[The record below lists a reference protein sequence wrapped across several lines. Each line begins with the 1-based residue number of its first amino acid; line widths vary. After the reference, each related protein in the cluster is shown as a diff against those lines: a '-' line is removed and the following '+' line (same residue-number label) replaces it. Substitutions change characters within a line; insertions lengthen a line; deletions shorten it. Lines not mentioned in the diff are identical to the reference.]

1 MSRIPEQSR
10 VVIVGGG
17 VVGAS
22 VAFHLTELGWTD
34 VVLLERYTLTSGTT
48 WHAAG
53 LVAQLRATAN
63 MTRLAAYGAELYEQ
77 LESERGFPTG
87 FKRTGSIAVAAD
99 HERLEEL
106 VRGADMAACFG
117 VDVEQV
123 DVDTLA
129 SHWPMMHTDDLVGGV
144 WVPRDGQTSPVDTTM
159 ALAQAAKAGGARVIE
174 NIEVDHIITKNGVAT
189 GVSTTEGDIAAEYVV
204 NCAGLWARDLAAK
217 AGASVP
223 LHACEH
229 FYLVTEPVPD
239 LPPGLP
245 TLRDPGSNA
254 YIKEDAGRIL
264 VGFFEPVAKPIDPRD
279 MPKKGFVQLDDDWE
293 HLGPVIEQAIH
304 RLPLLGE
311 IGIRLFFNGPESF
324 TPDDAYLLGE
334 SPELR
339 NHFVAAGFNSV
350 GIQSAG
356 GAGRVLADW
365 IVDGAPPMDLADVDV
380 RRMHP
385 FMGNR
390 RFVKD
395 RSVETLGLLY
405 EMHWPFRQKE
415 TARGARRS
423 PIHDALV
430 NAGAVMGETN
440 GWERQNWFANEG
452 QEPKYEYT
460 YGRQNWFEN
469 SAEEHKATR
478 EAVGFFDQTAFSKF
492 LVQGPDAMSTLNRIC
507 AAEVDVE
514 PGNTVYTQWLN
525 PKGGIEADLTVS
537 RWSENEYF
545 VVTPTGTQTRD
556 HNWLVRNTPD
566 DAVAITTDVTSG
578 WSMFAVMGPNSRALL
593 QPHTDA
599 DLSNEAFP
607 FGTTQQIDIGY
618 ATVRAIRLTYV
629 GELGWEL
636 YVPAEFA
643 AHVYETIFS
652 NGEAHGLRHAGYHAM
667 NSLRME
673 KAYRHWGHDITDE
686 DTPMEAG
693 LNFAVAYDKAG
704 GFIGRDALLAQKEAG
719 IGKRLVQFKLDD
731 PEPLQYHDEPI
742 FRNGEMVGHTTS
754 AMYGHT
760 VGSSVSMGYVTT
772 PVEMPRKEVLDAE
785 FTIRANGQ
793 LHTAQASWRGFY
805 DPANERTKM

>member
-1 MSRIPEQSR
+1 
-10 VVIVGGG
+10 
-17 VVGAS
+17 
-22 VAFHLTELGWTD
+22 
-34 VVLLERYTLTSGTT
+34 
-48 WHAAG
+48 
-53 LVAQLRATAN
+53 
-63 MTRLAAYGAELYEQ
+63 
-77 LESERGFPTG
+77 
-87 FKRTGSIAVAAD
+87 
-99 HERLEEL
+99 
-106 VRGADMAACFG
+106 
-117 VDVEQV
+117 
-123 DVDTLA
+123 
-129 SHWPMMHTDDLVGGV
+129 
-144 WVPRDGQTSPVDTTM
+144 
-159 ALAQAAKAGGARVIE
+159 
-174 NIEVDHIITKNGVAT
+174 
-189 GVSTTEGDIAAEYVV
+189 
-204 NCAGLWARDLAAK
+204 
-217 AGASVP
+217 
-223 LHACEH
+223 
-229 FYLVTEPVPD
+229 
-239 LPPGLP
+239 
-245 TLRDPGSNA
+245 
-254 YIKEDAGRIL
+254 
-264 VGFFEPVAKPIDPRD
+264 
-279 MPKKGFVQLDDDWE
+279 
-293 HLGPVIEQAIH
+293 
-304 RLPLLGE
+304 
-311 IGIRLFFNGPESF
+311 
-324 TPDDAYLLGE
+324 
-334 SPELR
+334 
-339 NHFVAAGFNSV
+339 
-350 GIQSAG
+350 
-356 GAGRVLADW
+356 
-365 IVDGAPPMDLADVDV
+365 MDLADVDV

-390 RFVKD
+390 RFVRD

-405 EMHWPFRQKE
+405 EMHWPFRQKD

-469 SAEEHKATR
+469 SAAEHKATR

-537 RWSENEYF
+537 RWSEDEYF

-578 WSMFAVMGPNSRALL
+578 YAMFAVMGPNSRALL

-607 FGTTQQIDIGY
+607 FVTTQTIDIGY
-618 ATVRAIRLTYV
+618 ATVQAIRLTYV

-652 NGEAHGLRHAGYHAM
+652 NGDAHGLRHAGYHAM

-772 PVEMPRKEVLDAE
+772 PVEMPREEVLEAK
-785 FTIRANGQ
+785 FTIRINGQ
-793 LHTAQASWRGFY
+793 LHTAQPSWRGFY